1 MFQTY
6 ELIEMGHTTR
16 VILIRRIRSDDFALA
31 RALRLRALSSD
42 PLSFGSS
49 YAAEVT
55 RDETFWRESA
65 QRHAESDHCAIF
77 IAFRGEDPVGMV
89 RGGKDE
95 SREGMFF
102 IHAMW
107 VAPEMRR
114 TGVARELMATIERW
128 IAAHGGA
135 TCELMVTDAA
145 PAARRLYEACGYTP
159 DGYTEPSPHAGIQEH
174 RMVKVLPQRDG
185 A

>member
-1 MFQTY
+1 
-6 ELIEMGHTTR
+6 MGHTSR
-16 VILIRRIRSDDFALA
+16 VIFVRRIRSDDFALA
-31 RALRLRALSSD
+31 RDLRLRALKSD

-49 YAAEVT
+49 YAREVSH
-55 RDETFWRESA
+55 DETFWRESA

-77 IAFRGEDPVGMV
+77 IAFRGDEPVGLV

-107 VAPEMRR
+107 VAPEVRGS
-114 TGVARELMATIERW
+114 GVARDLMATVEQW

-159 DGYTEPSPHAGIQEH
+159 DGHTEPSPHAGVQEH
-174 RMVKVLPQRDG
+174 RMVKVLSKREG

>member
-1 MFQTY
+1 
-6 ELIEMGHTTR
+6 MGHATR
-16 VILIRRIRSDDFALA
+16 MILIRRIRSADFALA
-31 RALRLRALSSD
+31 RAVRLRALSSD

-65 QRHAESDHCAIF
+65 RRHAESDQCAIF
-77 IAFRGEDPVGMV
+77 IAFRGDEPVGLV
-89 RGGKDE
+89 RGGRDE

-107 VAPEMRR
+107 VAPEVRR
-114 TGVARELMATIERW
+114 SGVAQKLMATVEQW
-128 IAAHGGA
+128 IAEHGGT

-145 PAARRLYEACGYTP
+145 PAARRLYEACGYVP
-159 DGYTEPSPHAGIQEH
+159 DGHTEPSPHAGIQEH
-174 RMVKVLPQRDG
+174 RMRKVLPKRDG
-185 A
+185 ARHD